1 MSSGILNHPI
11 IGHCLDCP
19 KPQSMSYFAIQ
30 LAATYLALDLRL
42 SFRSLRTDY
51 DLRIVYACDLSTTVP
66 SITASDDGESIDLYQ
81 VLHIRNFWKRHLTN
95 PDEDTFYRTYHN
107 LPKILR
113 PKTWE
118 EGLGS
123 RESLGICWLGY
134 YCTYL
139 FSILVHVSSSIPIP
153 AFPFSF
159 SFLSI
164 IERPGIL

>member
-11 IGHCLDCP
+11 IGDRL
-19 KPQSMSYFAIQ
+19 SRSYLAIQ

-51 DLRIVYACDLSTTVP
+51 DLRIVYACDSSITAP
-66 SITASDDGESIDLYQ
+66 PITASDDGESIDLYQ

-107 LPKILR
+107 LPEILR

-118 EGLGS
+118 EGLGN

-134 YCTYL
+134 YCTYPPSSLL
-139 FSILVHVSSSIPIP
+139 FLPLSQFPLSLLILL
-153 AFPFSF
+153 
-159 SFLSI
+159 LSI
-164 IERPGIL
+164 IERLGIL